1 MVLNRFLALVG
12 CFIISFLI
20 IQFVYRFLYEELE
33 YTSYHV
39 GTMVTFVFMYS
50 RIFRSKNTLGKKISS
65 WNNEFNPRFDTLFR
79 SSSQPEKFHPTS
91 LVDFMKLLLVTLLVI
106 APYSVLIYVL
116 GLFEMQNEVMDLLEE
131 NLTVFLITAIIFAP
145 IIEEPIF
152 RLHLDLTKKS
162 ILWSLGVS
170 VILFFD
176 SWIVVGVFWI
186 YLIWLFVRVSRNN
199 PPSLKLVVYSSAIL
213 FGLVHLSNFTSLD
226 YATQFYLIPLLI
238 GEQVI
243 MGLLFSFIRLRYGMK
258 WAMIY
263 HGLYN
268 GFFTV
273 AYLLIF
279 GVE

>member
-1 MVLNRFLALVG
+1 MPFTEPVILELRK
-12 CFIISFLI
+12 
-20 IQFVYRFLYEELE
+20 FLYLPE
-33 YTSYHV
+33 
-39 GTMVTFVFMYS
+39 
-50 RIFRSKNTLGKKISS
+50 
-65 WNNEFNPRFDTLFR
+65 
-79 SSSQPEKFHPTS
+79 QPEKFHPMS
-91 LVDFMKLLLVTLLVI
+91 LVDFLKLFIITLLFV
-106 APYSVLIYVL
+106 APYSALIYVL
-116 GLFEMQNEVMDLLEE
+116 GLYELQNEAIDLLEE
-131 NLTVFLITAIIFAP
+131 NLTVFLILAIIFAP

-162 ILWSLGVS
+162 MLLSLGVS
-170 VILFFD
+170 IFLVFD
-176 SWIVVGVFWI
+176 FWIATAALWI
-186 YLIWLFVRVSRNN
+186 YLIWLFVSVSRNN

-213 FGLVHLSNFTSLD
+213 FGLIHLSNFTSLD
-226 YATQFYLIPLLI
+226 YTTQFYLIPLLI

>member
-1 MVLNRFLALVG
+1 MDVVFYFLKFLRFP
-12 CFIISFLI
+12 
-20 IQFVYRFLYEELE
+20 
-33 YTSYHV
+33 
-39 GTMVTFVFMYS
+39 
-50 RIFRSKNTLGKKISS
+50 N
-65 WNNEFNPRFDTLFR
+65 
-79 SSSQPEKFHPTS
+79 QPEQFHPMS
-91 LVDFMKLLLVTLLVI
+91 LVDFMKLLLITLLVI
-106 APYSVLIYVL
+106 APYSLLIYVL

-131 NLTVFLITAIIFAP
+131 NLTVFLITVIIFAP
-145 IIEEPIF
+145 IFEEPIF

-170 VILFFD
+170 IFLVFD
-176 SWIVVGVFWI
+176 FWIAVAALWI

-238 GEQVI
+238 GAQVFV
-243 MGLLFSFIRLRYGMK
+243 GLVISFIRLRYGMK

-263 HGLYN
+263 HGVYN
-268 GFFTV
+268 GIFTAV
-273 AYLLIF
+273 YLLIF

>member
-1 MVLNRFLALVG
+1 MVKLLINFLL
-12 CFIISFLI
+12 SPDHP
-20 IQFVYRFLYEELE
+20 LE
-33 YTSYHV
+33 
-39 GTMVTFVFMYS
+39 
-50 RIFRSKNTLGKKISS
+50 FR
-65 WNNEFNPRFDTLFR
+65 PM
-79 SSSQPEKFHPTS
+79 S
-91 LVDFMKLLLVTLLVI
+91 LVDFLKLMLVTLLVI
-106 APYSVLIYVL
+106 VPYSALIYAL
-116 GLFEMQNEVMDLLEE
+116 GLYELQNEAIDLLEE

-170 VILFFD
+170 IFLVFD
-176 SWIVVGVFWI
+176 FWIAVAALWI

-238 GEQVI
+238 GAQVFV
-243 MGLLFSFIRLRYGMK
+243 GLVISFIRLRYGMK
-258 WAMIY
+258 WAIIY
-263 HGLYN
+263 HGVYN
-268 GFFTV
+268 GIFTA

>member
-1 MVLNRFLALVG
+1 MPFTEPVILELRK
-12 CFIISFLI
+12 
-20 IQFVYRFLYEELE
+20 FLYLPE
-33 YTSYHV
+33 
-39 GTMVTFVFMYS
+39 
-50 RIFRSKNTLGKKISS
+50 
-65 WNNEFNPRFDTLFR
+65 
-79 SSSQPEKFHPTS
+79 QPEKFYPMS
-91 LVDFMKLLLVTLLVI
+91 LVDFLKLFIITSLFV
-106 APYSVLIYVL
+106 APYSALFYTL

-176 SWIVVGVFWI
+176 SWIAVGVFWI

-199 PPSLKLVVYSSAIL
+199 PPSLKLVVYISAIL
-213 FGLVHLSNFTSLD
+213 FGLIHLSNFTSLD

>member
-1 MVLNRFLALVG
+1 MDVVFYFFKFLRFP
-12 CFIISFLI
+12 
-20 IQFVYRFLYEELE
+20 
-33 YTSYHV
+33 
-39 GTMVTFVFMYS
+39 
-50 RIFRSKNTLGKKISS
+50 N
-65 WNNEFNPRFDTLFR
+65 
-79 SSSQPEKFHPTS
+79 QPEQFYPMS
-91 LVDFMKLLLVTLLVI
+91 LVDFLKLMLITLLVI

-170 VILFFD
+170 IFLVFD
-176 SWIVVGVFWI
+176 FWIAVAALWI
-186 YLIWLFVRVSRNN
+186 YLIWLLICVSMNN

-226 YATQFYLIPLLI
+226 YTTQFYLIPLLI
-238 GEQVI
+238 GGQVFL
-243 MGLLFSFIRLRYGMK
+243 GLMISFIRLRYGMK

-263 HGLYN
+263 HGVYN
-268 GFFTV
+268 GLFT
-273 AYLLIF
+273 AGYLLIF

>member
-1 MVLNRFLALVG
+1 MVKLLINFLL
-12 CFIISFLI
+12 SPDHP
-20 IQFVYRFLYEELE
+20 LE
-33 YTSYHV
+33 
-39 GTMVTFVFMYS
+39 
-50 RIFRSKNTLGKKISS
+50 FR
-65 WNNEFNPRFDTLFR
+65 PM
-79 SSSQPEKFHPTS
+79 S
-91 LVDFMKLLLVTLLVI
+91 LVDFLKLFIITSLFV
-106 APYSVLIYVL
+106 APYSALFYTL
-116 GLFEMQNEVMDLLEE
+116 GLYELQNEAIDLLEE
-131 NLTVFLITAIIFAP
+131 NLTGFLISAIIFAP

-176 SWIVVGVFWI
+176 SWIAVGVFWI
-186 YLIWLFVRVSRNN
+186 YLIWLFVRVARNN

-213 FGLVHLSNFTSLD
+213 FGLIHLSNFTSLD

-263 HGLYN
+263 HGVYN
-268 GFFTV
+268 GIFTAV
-273 AYLLIF
+273 YLLIF
-279 GVE
+279 GVR